1 MSEQKNNKDNKV
13 KVHDI
18 EEFNKLMDTLVLY
31 AIEHDDKELLDG
43 IQYIDRKSRDE
54 GKSFHEKM
62 FEVVSQ

>member
-13 KVHDI
+13 KVQDI

-43 IQYIDRKSRDE
+43 IQYIDKKSRDE

>member
-13 KVHDI
+13 KVQDI

>member
-13 KVHDI
+13 KVQDI

-54 GKSFHEKM
+54 GKSFHEKI